1 VNLASD
7 PSHLYTLH
15 RTYTGPGCAHCGRA
29 LQQVGH
35 MRSSQWVLVPD
46 TLATFGPEGY
56 DDSVAVDPPLKSVM
70 DGDDIVISPNWDV
83 A

>member
-1 VNLASD
+1 MSKSIIWEAFGVSKCIICSNEIHPTDMIMCPGGPAHRH
-7 PSHLYTLH
+7 HLE
-15 RTYTGPGCAHCGRA
+15 
-29 LQQVGH
+29 
-35 MRSSQWVLVPD
+35 PD

-70 DGDDIVISPNWDV
+70 DGDDIVISHNWDV